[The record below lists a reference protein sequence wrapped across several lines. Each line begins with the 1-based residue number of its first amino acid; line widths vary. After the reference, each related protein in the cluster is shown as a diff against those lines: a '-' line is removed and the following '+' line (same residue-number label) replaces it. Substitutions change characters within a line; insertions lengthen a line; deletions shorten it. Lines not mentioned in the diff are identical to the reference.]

1 MRYNDPMVGPSPVF
15 KIAQNSARQFD
26 LLRWFAFTSLVCVVL
41 FGSGSALL
49 LGRAL
54 TRNTL
59 ERDAGV
65 SAAFVESIMR
75 AEETWVYFVDPKSAA
90 AKEPLESFFKHVSRM
105 PGVVRANVFSTD
117 GTVLW
122 SSDVALIGRRF
133 PENHELQEALRGRI
147 VVESGEVGDHK
158 EEHIELSPGA
168 GGRRFMEAYLPVRNA
183 ARTEVIGVVEIYRLP
198 ENLFETIDRDLRL
211 VWIVIGCC
219 AALLYGALFMVV
231 AYARKVMAT
240 QQEKLVEAEALAAIG
255 AIASTVAHG
264 LRNPLASI
272 RSSAELARMED
283 DPERDRCLADI
294 MRETDR
300 LDGWVR
306 DLLLQARE
314 EAIAGGQ
321 ADANRLVETS
331 AGDHA
336 AAAGRQG
343 VRIEVRPGTVPPVRG
358 NPGALRPA
366 LDNLVLNAIEAMP
379 SGGDLVI
386 ETVLVDGGKQVE
398 IRVID
403 SGTGLPPALHKG
415 LPRPFYSTKARGT
428 GLGLV
433 LTRRIVQGFGGSLSF
448 DSRHGRGTSAI
459 IALPVAA

>member
-1 MRYNDPMVGPSPVF
+1 MSPRHPLKSILKPVGNF
-15 KIAQNSARQFD
+15 N
-26 LLRWFAFTSLVCVVL
+26 LLRWFAVTSLVCVVA

-59 ERDAGV
+59 ERDAAV
-65 SAAFVESIMR
+65 SAAFLESIIR
-75 AEETWVYFVDPKSAA
+75 AEETWSYFADPKSAA
-90 AKEPLESFFKHVSRM
+90 AKEPLESFFNHVSRM
-105 PGVVRANVFSTD
+105 PGVVRANVYSPD

-122 SSDVALIGRRF
+122 SSDAKLIGRRF
-133 PENHELQEALRGRI
+133 QDNHELMEALNGRI
-147 VVESGEVGDHK
+147 VVEAGQVGDHK
-158 EEHIELSPGA
+158 EEHIELPPGA
-168 GGRRFMEAYLPVRNA
+168 GGRRFMEAYLPVRDA
-183 ARTEVIGVVEIYRLP
+183 DRAKVIGVVEIYRLP
-198 ENLFETIDRDLRL
+198 ENLFDAIDRDLRL
-211 VWIVIGCC
+211 VWMVIGGG
-219 AALLYGALFMVV
+219 AALLYGALFLVV
-231 AYARKVMAT
+231 AYAGRVMGK
-240 QQEKLVEAEALAAIG
+240 QQEQLVEAEALAAIG

-283 DPERDRCLADI
+283 EPERDRCLADI
-294 MRETDR
+294 MRESDR

-321 ADANRLVETS
+321 ADANRLVEAS

-343 VRIEVRPGTVPPVRG
+343 VRIDVRPGTVPPVRG
-358 NPGALRPA
+358 NAGALRPA

-379 SGGDLVI
+379 SGGELVL
-386 ETVLVDGGKQVE
+386 ETMLVDGGRQVE

-403 SGTGLPPALHKG
+403 SGTGLPRDLKHG
-415 LPRPFYSTKARGT
+415 LPRLFYSTKARGT

-433 LTRRIVQGFGGSLSF
+433 LTRRIVQGFGGSLRL
-448 DSRHGRGTSAI
+448 DSGRGRGTAAVI
-459 IALPVAA
+459 VLPVAA